1 MSRPQPAAEAE
12 TLTAP
17 TVREAMTFG
26 GFKAARLI
34 GGGQGLDRRIEWVRV
49 METPETGRRLRPG
62 DLLLTTAYPIKDD
75 RKAQIELV
83 ATVAEAGGAGV
94 VVKPE
99 RYIPDVP
106 AEMAQEA
113 DRHSL
118 PLFTIPQEVPWP
130 DLMAPLLERIINAEH
145 WRLKRSM
152 DIHRRF
158 TELVLDGK
166 GIHEICR
173 TLSELLGSAVSVED
187 TSFHLLAHAGGSG
200 DPHRRET
207 IARHG
212 TPPRVLFDELLKEN
226 APKAAFSDEPI
237 SRSDSDIVTIIYT
250 SGTSGEPKGVCLNVG
265 NLSYMLARTTER
277 LGQLMSVKGGG
288 SPDRVFHYLPFN
300 FAASWLLLLSCLTR
314 ETTLTLSTDLNKL
327 AEEIRLSS
335 PNYFLNVPTLLERVR
350 RGVEEALSKRA
361 APIQTLFGK
370 SREAWQRQ
378 NTGHASALD
387 KSWLWLARKMIF
399 DKIRERFGRDLR
411 ALICGSAPLAPETQ
425 QFFLMLRIP
434 VLQAY
439 GLTETTGICTMDDP
453 REPAE
458 PGYVGAA
465 IPGIEMK
472 TGQNEEI
479 LTRGPHIFTGY
490 WNRQEETARLLR
502 DGWFHTGDQGEMNA
516 RGKWRISGRIKNL
529 IVLNSGHKTA
539 PEPIEENIARLLPAA
554 QQVVIVG
561 NGRGYLGALIAG
573 SVEAAAVQAALNL
586 VNRELPHYRQVRK
599 FELLGDAFTPES
611 GLLTANGKLRRD
623 AVNKRYAAE
632 INAMYEDKK
641 EREAVS
647 RQHA

>member
-1 MSRPQPAAEAE
+1 MPTFLENIFAQLKRADARVVLREIRGEQFVSATGGELLEMVGQVRTFLRNSGLQPGDRCALLAPNSIQWVAFDLALIAEGVIVVPLYSRQAPGELADMMKDCQPRRLFVSDAGLGEAV
-12 TLTAP
+12 AQAW
-17 TVREAMTFG
+17 REA
-26 GFKAARLI
+26 
-34 GGGQGLDRRIEWVRV
+34 
-49 METPETGRRLRPG
+49 
-62 DLLLTTAYPIKDD
+62 
-75 RKAQIELV
+75 
-83 ATVAEAGGAGV
+83 
-94 VVKPE
+94 
-99 RYIPDVP
+99 
-106 AEMAQEA
+106 
-113 DRHSL
+113 
-118 PLFTIPQEVPWP
+118 
-130 DLMAPLLERIINAEH
+130 
-145 WRLKRSM
+145 
-152 DIHRRF
+152 
-158 TELVLDGK
+158 
-166 GIHEICR
+166 
-173 TLSELLGSAVSVED
+173 
-187 TSFHLLAHAGGSG
+187 
-200 DPHRRET
+200 
-207 IARHG
+207 
-212 TPPRVLFDELLKEN
+212 PPRVLFDELLKEN
-226 APKAAFSDEPI
+226 APKAAFSEEPI

-370 SREAWQRQ
+370 SREAWQHQ

-490 WNRQEETARLLR
+490 WNRQEETACVLR

-516 RGKWRISGRIKNL
+516 RGKWRIRGRIKNL

-599 FELLGDAFTPES
+599 FELLGNAFTPES